1 MKKIYQFEIRC
12 GKYEG
17 RVTKGEFTSE
27 TNVKTVYGNYFY
39 EPTTIIKLGHP
50 WYGLYFELLIRNE
63 EDSTVTTVKNP
74 NSFVII

>member
-27 TNVKTVYGNYFY
+27 TTVNPAYGNYFY
-39 EPTTIIKLGHP
+39 EPTTIIKLGP
-50 WYGLYFELLIRNE
+50 PIIIETESYK
-63 EDSTVTTVKNP
+63 VKN
-74 NSFVII
+74 NDTI